1 MANAIY
7 MWGRIKID
15 YDGIRCGNVQMLYM
29 TIILVYSWRNV
40 DIMILSSSSA
50 R

>member
-7 MWGRIKID
+7 MWGRIEID
-15 YDGIRCGNVQMLYM
+15 YDGIGCGNVQMIYM
-29 TIILVYSWRNV
+29 IIILVCSWRNV

-50 R
+50 Q